1 MVLIPHQAGESIPL
15 KTSQAPD
22 PQIRLGVSACLLGRE
37 VRYDGEHARDSFV
50 VETLAKQVTLIG
62 VCPEDDLGM
71 GTPRETVRLVGD
83 PAAPEMLGTH
93 SARDWTRSMNRWSL
107 RRARELGAE
116 DLCGYIFKKN
126 SPSCGVFRVKVY
138 TGEGNRF
145 VRRGRG
151 LFASEFS
158 RRFPLV
164 PIEDEDRLHD
174 PELRENFLERVF
186 AYRRLKDLF
195 QGRWKRSA
203 VIDFHSREKYLLM
216 AHSPRGL
223 KKLDRLTAAIKDFKP
238 AEFRD
243 AYMKTFME
251 VLSLKATCGKH
262 AKVLEK
268 LAGHL
273 RDHLS
278 AEERKRVR
286 AAIGDFRQDQVP
298 LIVPMTLLR
307 HYIGMH
313 EVSSVSNQTYLNP
326 HPRELM
332 LRNHV

>member
-1 MVLIPHQAGESIPL
+1 MKTTQTPDL
-15 KTSQAPD
+15 K
-22 PQIRLGVSACLLGRE
+22 IRLGVSACLLGRE
-37 VRYDGEHARDSFV
+37 VRYDGNHARDDFV
-50 VETLAKQVTLIG
+50 VETLAKHVTLIG

-83 PAAPEMLGTH
+83 PAAPKMLATH
-93 SARDWTRSMNRWSL
+93 SVKDWTTPMNRWSA

-151 LFASEFS
+151 LFAAEFS

-164 PIEDEDRLHD
+164 PIEDEERLHD
-174 PELRENFLERVF
+174 AELRENFLERVF

-195 QGRWKRSA
+195 QGRWKRGA
-203 VIDFHSREKYLLM
+203 VIDFHSREKFLLM
-216 AHSPRGL
+216 AHSPVGL
-223 KKLDRLTAAIKDFKP
+223 KKLDRLTAAIKDLKP

-243 AYMKTFME
+243 AYMKAFME
-251 VLSLKATCGKH
+251 IMALKTTLGKH
-262 AKVLEK
+262 AKALEK
-268 LAGHL
+268 MAGYL
-273 RDHLS
+273 SDHLS
-278 AEERKRVR
+278 AAERKRVR
-286 AAIGDFRQDQVP
+286 ASIGDFRRGQAP
-298 LIVPMTLLR
+298 LIVPVTLLN
-307 HYIGMH
+307 HYIEIH
-313 EVSSVSNQTYLNP
+313 EVAGVGNQTYLNL